1 MDEILPMG
9 AAYQEGGKSGGARP
23 ALIRWSETS
32 VRSGDRYLKGQEN
45 QRGETN
51 VRDYGTSS
59 LPYPSPSSEDSELTS
74 VRLKMQVGQG
84 EDKLRLR
91 L

>member
-1 MDEILPMG
+1 MG
-9 AAYQEGGKSGGARP
+9 AAEQEGGKLGGGRP
-23 ALIRWSETS
+23 TLISWSETS
-32 VRSGDRYLKGQEN
+32 VRSGDRRLNGPEN
-45 QRGETN
+45 HQGGTK
-51 VRDYGTSS
+51 VQDYRTSS
-59 LPYPSPSSEDSELTS
+59 LPRPSPFSQDSELTS

>member
-9 AAYQEGGKSGGARP
+9 AAYQEGGKLGGTRP
-23 ALIRWSETS
+23 TLIGWSETS
-32 VRSGDRYLKGQEN
+32 VRYGDRCLKGQEN
-45 QRGETN
+45 QRGGTK
-51 VRDYGTSS
+51 VQDYGTSS
-59 LPYPSPSSEDSELTS
+59 LPYPSASSQDSELTS